1 MANTPPD
8 VGFDVLAARIRNIQ
22 YDIRPGYANVKAA
35 VSSSTRQVRESFT
48 KSLGKRSGATRE
60 GATTE
65 PARRR
70 ACAVVV
76 TPPMTLDN
84 FTPPA
89 FHSSPYIAPTNSY
102 QSVRGVSPSGLMLI
116 GDRDT
121 TVPNHRYRR
130 ASVLQHVYKRR
141 SPEDIVRLFPG
152 NEIIIVIPAPRP
164 ESRNESNAIV
174 ESRRVIDRYRRAFS
188 RVIDSTIKHSFAGDR
203 STLVSDSIDER
214 HTFLREEHQK
224 RHHAPY
230 HDKISHITSPIRF
243 TIFFYPFYQVR
254 NTLL

>member
-1 MANTPPD
+1 MADTPE

-22 YDIRPGYANVKAA
+22 YDIRPGYDNVKAA
-35 VSSSTRQVRESFT
+35 VSSSTRHVRESFT
-48 KSLGKRSGATRE
+48 KSLGKRASATK
-60 GATTE
+60 E
-65 PARRR
+65 PDGRRR

-102 QSVRGVSPSGLMLI
+102 QSIRGVSGSMLI

-121 TVPNHRYRR
+121 TVPHHRYRR
-130 ASVLQHVYKRR
+130 ASVLQHVYKRLR
-141 SPEDIVRLFPG
+141 PEDIVRLFPG
-152 NEIIIVIPAPRP
+152 DEIIIVIPAPRR

-188 RVIDSTIKHSFAGDR
+188 KVIDSTIKLIGGPVG
-203 STLVSDSIDER
+203 L
-214 HTFLREEHQK
+214 
-224 RHHAPY
+224 P
-230 HDKISHITSPIRF
+230 PPP
-243 TIFFYPFYQVR
+243 FF
-254 NTLL
+254 

>member
-1 MANTPPD
+1 MPWQTLLRSVSTFSQREFAI
-8 VGFDVLAARIRNIQ
+8 FSMIFARVIN
-22 YDIRPGYANVKAA
+22 DNVKAA
-35 VSSSTRQVRESFT
+35 VSSSTCHVRESFT
-48 KSLGKRSGATRE
+48 KGLGKRASATK
-60 GATTE
+60 E
-65 PARRR
+65 PGGRRR
-70 ACAVVV
+70 ACAVDV

-102 QSVRGVSPSGLMLI
+102 QSIRGVSPSGSMLI

-121 TVPNHRYRR
+121 TVPHHRYRR
-130 ASVLQHVYKRR
+130 ASVLQHVYKRL
-141 SPEDIVRLFPG
+141 SLEDIVRLFPG

-188 RVIDSTIKHSFAGDR
+188 KVIDSTIKHLFAGDR

-214 HTFLREEHQK
+214 HTFLREDNKFLEFEV
-224 RHHAPY
+224 RA
-230 HDKISHITSPIRF
+230 SN
-243 TIFFYPFYQVR
+243 YPLRERLESKSFDMR
-254 NTLL
+254 